1 MKKLIA
7 VILSALVMV
16 SAFSVNAFAQEY
28 IVECSYNSITGQ
40 EIKTLVP
47 KAVENSEITHCATD
61 ISNSEVDDILYSK
74 CCSDY
79 GYKDLALRE
88 NGEAKQKAYELILK
102 SAKAFFEGDKTLSNK
117 VSTGQFLIE
126 KIPFDD
132 NNDFQYYLTNQQ
144 LYEAYFTFR
153 KDNPLFYFSS
163 TTVIVNGYYADKDGD
178 GFNDKYEN
186 GELILYVTTISYLTE
201 EDYRLEQSRAE
212 CKTKIISHLF
222 EYSQYLDSYLSPYS
236 KIEALNKKLCDEITY
251 AREDG
256 GAASS
261 AAWAHNIMGVFDDE
275 INSAVCEGYT
285 YAFDIIMGYIG
296 LDSIIINGLANGESH
311 AWNLVRLDD
320 EYFYVDS
327 TWNDTTDNSYFLK
340 GTDSFYLDHSIE
352 TPNGVGID
360 FLYQL
365 PQVSA
370 DDYNPIDL
378 ESSELNFKQNEQ
390 GKLSFTILP
399 SYPSANVKITS
410 DNPEIIEINQNG
422 EFIVLSKGET
432 SITIKTADNK
442 FSKTV
447 AVSVISEK
455 GDINSD
461 NEINIRDVVM
471 LFQSVSKWDVT
482 IDEAS
487 ADVNG
492 DDTVNIRDVVLLYQY
507 VSGWNVEI

>member
-16 SAFSVNAFAQEY
+16 SAFSVNVFAQEY

-40 EIKTLVP
+40 EIKSLAP
-47 KAVENSEITHCATD
+47 KTVENGEVTLTATD
-61 ISNSEVDDILYSK
+61 MQSSEVDDILYSR

-178 GFNDKYEN
+178 GFNDKYQN

-201 EDYRLEQSRAE
+201 EDYRLAQSRE
-212 CKTKIISHLF
+212 DCKSKIISHLF
-222 EYSQYLDSYLSPYS
+222 EYSQYLDSYFSPYS

-251 AREDG
+251 AYDG
-256 GAASS
+256 GVASS
-261 AAWAHNIMGVFDDE
+261 KAWAHNIMGVFDDE

-285 YAFDIIMGYIG
+285 YAFDIIMSYIG
-296 LDSIIINGLANGESH
+296 LDSIIINGLANGEAH

-340 GTDSFYLDHSIE
+340 GTDNFYLDHSIE
-352 TPNGVGID
+352 TPSGVGID

-365 PQVSA
+365 PEISD
-370 DDYNPIDL
+370 DDYSPIVL
-378 ESSELNFKQNEQ
+378 ENSERQIKLNEQ
-390 GKLSFTILP
+390 GKIEYSILS

-422 EFIVLSKGET
+422 EFIALSKGET
-432 SITIKTADNK
+432 SITIKTADSK
-442 FSKTV
+442 YTKTV
-447 AVSVISEK
+447 AVSVISDK

-461 NEINIRDVVM
+461 GEINIRDVVM

-492 DDTVNIRDVVLLYQY
+492 DDTINIRDVVLLYQS
-507 VSGWNVEI
+507 VSGWSN